1 MGVAFITVILCAV
14 SPAFAQEHAAAA
26 EGGGMIA
33 ALIWPAVNFII
44 LCGILYHFLR
54 APLTTYLTNRSAA
67 IRRDLVEAAA
77 LRATAADQLAAIE
90 KKLQALPGELEALR
104 KRGGEEIVAEE
115 LRITAAA
122 AAERDRLLE
131 QTRREI
137 DLQVRMAKREILQ
150 HAADLSMQL
159 ATERLKKEMT
169 PADQATLIDRYLTQ
183 VKPQAASSKP
193 QA

>member
-33 ALIWPAVNFII
+33 ALIWPTVNFAI

-54 APLTTYLTNRSAA
+54 APLTTYLTDRSAA

-77 LRATAADQLAAIE
+77 LKATAADQMAAIE

-122 AAERDRLLE
+122 AAECDRLLE

-137 DLQVRMAKREILQ
+137 DLQVRLAKREILQ

-183 VKPQAASSKP
+183 VKPQAPSPKP
-193 QA
+193 PA